1 MASAT
6 DTKTCS
12 RLQIGEWWADPA
24 TNELGRASDTLRIE
38 PKAMEV
44 LMVLA
49 AHPGGVVSREDLL
62 SRVWPGVVVGDEALT
77 QSIIKLRRALGD
89 NPRSPL
95 YIETISKRGYRLI
108 APVRQL
114 GGAAPPHGEGQQVPV
129 RPPERPR
136 DHATRVHPSKPQA

>member
-89 NPRSPL
+89 NPRFLAIANTSARPAVMTKI
-95 YIETISKRGYRLI
+95 IELPKSL
-108 APVRQL
+108 
-114 GGAAPPHGEGQQVPV
+114 
-129 RPPERPR
+129 
-136 DHATRVHPSKPQA
+136 